1 MSKNE
6 NTQIIDVYSVLPTVL
21 FTEDDWNTTYEGCV
35 IESDI
40 YSHKIRSQAYG
51 AFWIAKVNV
60 RLKN

>member
-35 IESDI
+35 IKAI
-40 YSHKIRSQAYG
+40 FTHIR
-51 AFWIAKVNV
+51 
-60 RLKN
+60 